1 MYIKVINATV
11 ANGHVG
17 RYDIH
22 FGVEE
27 NPGELYKEAL
37 VHVTIPN
44 ELDVIKFE
52 VDLLSLPGANYEGHE
67 VVVNFKLDNF
77 TNN

>member
-1 MYIKVINATV
+1 MAI
-11 ANGHVG
+11 GHIG

-22 FGVEE
+22 LGIESKS
-27 NPGELYKEAL
+27 NKGEFYKEAL
-37 VHVTIPN
+37 IHVTIPN
-44 ELDVIKFE
+44 EIDAIKFE

-67 VVVNFKLDNF
+67 VVVNFKLNNF